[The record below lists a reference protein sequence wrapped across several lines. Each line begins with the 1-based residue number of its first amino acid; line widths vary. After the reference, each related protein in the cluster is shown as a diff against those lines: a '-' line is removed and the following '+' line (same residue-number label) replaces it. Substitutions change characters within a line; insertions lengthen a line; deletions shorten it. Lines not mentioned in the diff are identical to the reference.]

1 MENNI
6 SYKLGARVLGEEEI
20 KLSLPTYDKLL
31 SQIEAVRVMYT
42 VNKDNTQNSFTSN
55 QVTNNFSILGPRGSG
70 KSSVLKTLFKY
81 LEKNKE
87 ENILLSP
94 IVPENMEDGMTLM
107 STILGLL
114 KTKLDSIVKENDIN
128 NTNNINNICCP
139 VNKKIEIVEL
149 FDKLFLEF
157 IYIQKSYQKVS
168 IQEYSTDLDYR
179 RNMYKIFESSNQFF
193 ETFQNFINEFI
204 IYNTKNNNKNN
215 PLIFIFIDDIDLSTN
230 RCIEVVR
237 TLLSY
242 ISHPKIVT
250 ILSGDIKIFEE
261 ALTLDFIRQENFTDF
276 NFINEK
282 YSLLNTEDNKT
293 LLNTKKEL
301 SYEYLKKIMPPMY
314 RHNLTNWPISI
325 RGNFKPLG
333 IYEEGTEA
341 LSLCGLLDKLSEKL
355 PSLKNYFSIKKE
367 NNEFVM
373 IPIMYHIFD
382 STSRGLINSYFAIY
396 EMYNNYNIDITDE
409 NNVKNYQ
416 YIKACLE
423 TILSSNLNLSN
434 YRDIIFNNFLQFSTN
449 LKDVEIRFDNFLNWV
464 EEKLKPVINN
474 FKENDDNKIIT
485 DEIYNNCV
493 NECLDIF
500 RIFLYLDFSSNI
512 FSDINNI
519 SYKNEE
525 YNKIQK
531 YINYIIILNKDVT
544 NNVVN
549 ISKRVV
555 GYIRNILLDNIYIS
569 YYDNIY
575 EIILKSLSNMPISVS
590 GLYYSK
596 SSIME
601 ITEKLWKLVNGKS
614 SENTLERIENI
625 NIILE
630 TLIDYFDEDYNKI
643 VNILN
648 KCNELNEAINSV
660 IKADIEGLLTSVV
673 LEKYFMHKRSSD
685 GKYTLSPLYL
695 YYCFSVFEQK
705 DNNENQT
712 NNNIDFNGLSLEI
725 FKDDEKKDNEEKD
738 SEKNN
743 KFNSKIKD
751 ELTTLIENKI
761 DNISYS
767 YNNFINN
774 FDDLKVIE
782 DYFLKKYMHINL
794 EKTYYNLTIKD
805 YRDYIFLSWLKT
817 IQEGGIY
824 TEYVD
829 PFVNF
834 YRNVFL
840 KEILNSDNTFKN
852 LSEINYNKENKEI
865 EKNEK
870 EEIKINFLKNIDKNN
885 LWHTDIVKDELQ
897 DYLENTVRE
906 LEKNYLNENIKIY
919 NFTIDISN
927 AKDSYN
933 KFKDCYKGISTTVSS
948 KCQTILDSIINR
960 YEEAFTCI
968 NLTEYI
974 IIIEVLKRLST
985 SGAWYGVYEA
995 KELLY
1000 ELKKSEF
1007 KFKNNIEYK
1016 TDEFDV
1022 NINTNNYIVDKYK
1035 FYLLCY
1041 CKIIIFNYKENLK
1054 DTLILAC
1061 KYRDNILNA
1070 DLELTKEMIKQSRND
1085 FAEKLGLNER
1095 ELTDTLELFHNKKE
1109 R

>member
-1 MENNI
+1 MKNNI

-31 SQIEAVRVMYT
+31 SQIEAVREMYT

-128 NTNNINNICCP
+128 NINNICCP

-204 IYNTKNNNKNN
+204 IYNTKNNKKNN

-325 RGNFKPLG
+325 RGNFKPIG
-333 IYEEGTEA
+333 IYDEGTEA
-341 LSLCGLLDKLSEKL
+341 LSLCELLDKLSEKL

-409 NNVKNYQ
+409 NNMKNYQ
-416 YIKACLE
+416 YIKTCLE
-423 TILSSNLNLSN
+423 TILSSNLSLSN

-464 EEKLKPVINN
+464 EEKLKPVINI
-474 FKENDDNKIIT
+474 FKGIDDDKIIT

-493 NECLDIF
+493 SECLDIF
-500 RIFLYLDFSSNI
+500 RIFIYLDFSANI

-549 ISKRVV
+549 IKKRIIR
-555 GYIRNILLDNIYIS
+555 YIYHIVLDNIYIS

-575 EIILKSLSNMPISVS
+575 EIILKSLTNMPVSVS
-590 GLYYSK
+590 GLYYCK

-601 ITEKLWKLVNGKS
+601 ITERLWNLFNKKIY
-614 SENTLERIENI
+614 ETTLERIENI

-648 KCNELNEAINSV
+648 KCNALNEAINSV
-660 IKADIEGLLTSVV
+660 IKADIEGLLTSVM
-673 LEKYFMHKRSSD
+673 LEKHFIYEISND
-685 GKYTLSPLYL
+685 EKYMLSPLYL

-712 NNNIDFNGLSLEI
+712 NNNIDFDSLNLKI
-725 FKDDEKKDNEEKD
+725 FKDNKENDNKEND
-738 SEKNN
+738 
-743 KFNSKIKD
+743 KFNC
-751 ELTTLIENKI
+751 ELKNDLNRLLKNKI

-767 YNNFINN
+767 YNNFIHNFNN
-774 FDDLKVIE
+774 LKGIK
-782 DYFLKKYMHINL
+782 DYFLEKYIHTNL

-805 YRDYIFLSWLKT
+805 YKDYIFLSWLKT
-817 IQEGGIY
+817 MQEGGIY

-829 PFVNF
+829 PFINF
-834 YRNVFL
+834 YRDTFL

-852 LSEINYNKENKEI
+852 LSEINYNYNEENEKNEENKE
-865 EKNEK
+865 NEK
-870 EEIKINFLKNIDKNN
+870 IKINFLKNIDKNN
-885 LWHTDIVKDELQ
+885 LWNTDIVKDELQ
-897 DYLENTVRE
+897 DYLEYTVRE
-906 LEKNYLNENIKIY
+906 LEKNYLNESIKIY

-933 KFKDCYKGISTTVSS
+933 KFKDCYKGTNTTVSS
-948 KCQTILDSIINR
+948 KCQTILDSITDR
-960 YEEAFTCI
+960 YEGLFACV

-974 IIIEVLKRLST
+974 IIIEVLKRLS
-985 SGAWYGVYEA
+985 SSKAIYGVYEA
-995 KELLY
+995 KELLC
-1000 ELKKSEF
+1000 ELKKSEL

-1016 TDEFDV
+1016 IYEYNVDI
-1022 NINTNNYIVDKYK
+1022 NINKNIVDKYK

-1061 KYRDNILNA
+1061 KYRDNILNT
-1070 DLELTKEMIKQSRND
+1070 DLELTKEIIKQSRND
-1085 FAEKLGLNER
+1085 FAEKLGLSER